1 MLIRVMHHNN
11 FTLVLFVLAIVVD
24 ADFFVVYFCDFL
36 SFFFFFFFK
45 VMIGYMLQ
53 RQTGSIM
60 TGSDEMAVELYAVTA
75 DGSIASNYS
84 VRASR
89 DDTWYPSG
97 DTLICDGTQACYHG
111 NYWDIITNDMS
122 AEVSDPRIIL
132 AITVDF
138 MYRRLDL
145 DSGICSTLTALGI
158 VIGYMMAGCCVCF
171 CCFVISPRSW
181 WGLDADK

>member
-1 MLIRVMHHNN
+1 
-11 FTLVLFVLAIVVD
+11 
-24 ADFFVVYFCDFL
+24 
-36 SFFFFFFFK
+36 
-45 VMIGYMLQ
+45 MIGYMLQ